1 MKGFL
6 LILLLCN
13 VFQVSAQYK
22 KLNAT
27 EEKEY
32 GLYYSSDMNSIYPL
46 AQLEKE
52 EIVLSIKLL
61 NNVSPDV
68 YVVVFSIYQ
77 LASNIKNLDQLM
89 SDRINAFRMAL
100 AEIGLNEQYVYIE
113 NMGINP
119 LYSKEKSQKR
129 FSKINNEQPYAI
141 EGQKNVQ
148 IHFENYE
155 LLDQIIQIAA
165 QYEIYDLLELNY
177 IKKDPTSVFDELRS
191 KGLANLDKQIKEYEK
206 KLGLTINRNV
216 AVIAEDRK
224 VSQPNDRI
232 SVFRAQQLATLDK
245 VPEKGKEQQFS
256 QASLKQHEL
265 IDLSD
270 FDVVLQA
277 ENFKSSMQ
285 FMMEIKMSVK
295 VKDTY
300 KSEVEYIWI
309 TPDGERVPI
318 DFKK

>member
-1 MKGFL
+1 
-6 LILLLCN
+6 
-13 VFQVSAQYK
+13 
-22 KLNAT
+22 
-27 EEKEY
+27 
-32 GLYYSSDMNSIYPL
+32 
-46 AQLEKE
+46 
-52 EIVLSIKLL
+52 
-61 NNVSPDV
+61 
-68 YVVVFSIYQ
+68 
-77 LASNIKNLDQLM
+77 M
-89 SDRINAFRMAL
+89 SDRINALRTAL

-113 NMGINP
+113 SMGINP

-191 KGLANLDKQIKEYEK
+191 EGLAGLDKQIKEYEK
-206 KLGLTINRNV
+206 KLGLKINRNA

-232 SVFRAQQLATLDK
+232 SIFRAQHLATLDK
-245 VPEKGKEQQFS
+245 VPEKGKEQQFR
-256 QASLKQHEL
+256 QAPLKQHEL
-265 IDLSD
+265 IDPSD